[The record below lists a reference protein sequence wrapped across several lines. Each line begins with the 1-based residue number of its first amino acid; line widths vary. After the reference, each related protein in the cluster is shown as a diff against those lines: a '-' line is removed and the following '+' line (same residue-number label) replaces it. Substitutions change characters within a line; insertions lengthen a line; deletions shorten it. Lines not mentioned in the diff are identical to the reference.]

1 MLHILLMVLKI
12 IGIILLV
19 LLCVLLS
26 LVCAVLLIP
35 VRYVVKADTK
45 SGVEGKI
52 TWFLQLFSF
61 RFWYREGEFEW
72 KLRPRFPKKQKKIK
86 EVKERAEEQ
95 VPTEHSESQSASEK
109 TTTTTT
115 TTAQKRTKKKATYTF
130 KKICDKIK
138 HIVQTKERIVE
149 FITDEVHVAA
159 FGKIKVEVG
168 KRIRHF
174 RPKVVKGYVRY
185 GCEDP
190 YDTGRILAALSV
202 LYPFYG
208 NEIQI
213 YPEFEQ
219 VILEGDVLVKGHIRG
234 IHAGIL
240 VWNLFFDENIRKTYQ
255 EIRRN

>member
-1 MLHILLMVLKI
+1 M
-12 IGIILLV
+12 
-19 LLCVLLS
+19 
-26 LVCAVLLIP
+26 LLIP

-86 EVKERAEEQ
+86 EVKEVKERAEEQ

-109 TTTTTT
+109 TTTITT
-115 TTAQKRTKKKATYTF
+115 TTAQKRTNKKATYTF

>member
-26 LVCAVLLIP
+26 LVCAALLIP

-72 KLRPRFPKKQKKIK
+72 KLRPRFPKKQKKEK
-86 EVKERAEEQ
+86 DVKERAEEQ
-95 VPTEHSESQSASEK
+95 GPTEHSESQSASEK
-109 TTTTTT
+109 TATTT

-149 FITDEVHVAA
+149 FITDEVHVTA
-159 FGKIKVEVG
+159 FGKIKV
-168 KRIRHF
+168 
-174 RPKVVKGYVRY
+174 
-185 GCEDP
+185 
-190 YDTGRILAALSV
+190 DT
-202 LYPFYG
+202 
-208 NEIQI
+208 
-213 YPEFEQ
+213 
-219 VILEGDVLVKGHIRG
+219 
-234 IHAGIL
+234 
-240 VWNLFFDENIRKTYQ
+240 
-255 EIRRN
+255 

>member
-12 IGIILLV
+12 IGIVLLI
-19 LLCVLLS
+19 LLCVLLA
-26 LVCAVLLIP
+26 LVCAVFFIP
-35 VRYVVKADTK
+35 VRYVVKADMK

-52 TWFLQLFSF
+52 TWFLQIFSF
-61 RFWYREGEFEW
+61 RFWYRDGELDW
-72 KLRPRFPKKQKKIK
+72 KLRPRLPKKREKVS
-86 EVKERAEEQ
+86 EVKESEEKRTS
-95 VPTEHSESQSASEK
+95 TEYTEEKFTSEE
-109 TTTTTT
+109 TTTTT
-115 TTAQKRTKKKATYTF
+115 QKRTRKKPTYTTQ
-130 KKICDKIK
+130 KICDKIK
-138 HIVQTKERIVE
+138 HIIQTKERIVE

-159 FGKIKVEVG
+159 FGRIKVEVG
-168 KRIRHF
+168 KRIKHF
-174 RPKVVKGYVRY
+174 RPKVVKGYIRY

-219 VILEGDVLVKGHIRG
+219 VILEGDVLVKGYIRG

>member
-35 VRYVVKADTK
+35 IRYVVKADTK

-52 TWFLQLFSF
+52 TWFLQSFSF
-61 RFWYREGEFEW
+61 RFWYREGKFEW

>member
-19 LLCVLLS
+19 LLCALFGFI
-26 LVCAVLLIP
+26 CAVLLIP
-35 VRYVVKADTK
+35 VSYVVKADTK
-45 SGVEGKI
+45 SGVEGKV
-52 TWFLQLFSF
+52 TWLFRLFSL
-61 RFWYREGEFEW
+61 RFCYQKGKFEW
-72 KLRPRFPKKQKKIK
+72 KLRPRLFQKQKKK
-86 EVKERAEEQ
+86 KKVKEGLEKQ
-95 VPTEHSESQSASEK
+95 TPTADSETQSASE

-115 TTAQKRTKKKATYTF
+115 TQKRTKKKGTYTI
-130 KKICDKIK
+130 KKIYDKIK
-138 HIVQTKERIVE
+138 YIVQTKERIVE

-159 FGKIKVEVG
+159 FGKLKIEVG

-174 RPKVVKGYVRY
+174 RPKFVKGYVRY

-208 NEIQI
+208 NEIKI

-219 VILEGDVLVKGHIRG
+219 KILEGNILVKGHIRG
-234 IHAGIL
+234 VHAGIL

-255 EIRRN
+255 EIRRD